1 MEHSENKQSL
11 RLWLRWLQCTTRIEN
26 EIRRKLRDQFQVTL
40 PQFDLLSAL
49 ERTDLPMTMSELS
62 QFLLV
67 SNGNVTGVV
76 RRLYEKGWVD
86 MKHQTMDH
94 RIMTVSLTKEG
105 RSTFLDM
112 AKEHRNWISTLM
124 SGVRGREVAFG
135 QTLKKIHSGLEKL

>member
-1 MEHSENKQSL
+1 
-11 RLWLRWLQCTTRIEN
+11 
-26 EIRRKLRDQFQVTL
+26 
-40 PQFDLLSAL
+40 
-49 ERTDLPMTMSELS
+49 MTMSELS

-76 RRLYEKGWVD
+76 RRLHEKGWVD
-86 MKHQTMDH
+86 MKHQTLDL

-124 SGVRGREVAFG
+124 SGVRGREEAFG
-135 QTLKKIHSGLEKL
+135 QTLKKIHSGLDNLLIYGLREDDS

>member
-1 MEHSENKQSL
+1 MEYSENKQSL
-11 RLWLRWLQCTTRIEN
+11 RIWLRWLHCTTRIEN

-49 ERTDLPMTMSELS
+49 ERTEKPMTMSELS

-135 QTLKKIHSGLEKL
+135 LTLKKIHSGLDNL